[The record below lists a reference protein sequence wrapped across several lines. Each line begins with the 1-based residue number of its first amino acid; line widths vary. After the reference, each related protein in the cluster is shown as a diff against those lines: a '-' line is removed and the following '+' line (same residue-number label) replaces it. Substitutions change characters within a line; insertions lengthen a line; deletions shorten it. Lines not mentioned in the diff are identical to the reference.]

1 MEIVYSG
8 YRHFDF
14 RTLVTY
20 RRIIKEEHLRSTHES
35 KELNEILTRW
45 KEEERRWKAFT
56 LRFGDEM
63 ICLWEGLF
71 PDSHNA
77 FQMHQITDLV
87 SSIVSKQKMMSCRG
101 RGGSGRGGGGGAGSL
116 IDLI

>member
-14 RTLVTY
+14 RPQVTY

-45 KEEERRWKAFT
+45 KEE
-56 LRFGDEM
+56 
-63 ICLWEGLF
+63 
-71 PDSHNA
+71 
-77 FQMHQITDLV
+77 
-87 SSIVSKQKMMSCRG
+87 
-101 RGGSGRGGGGGAGSL
+101 
-116 IDLI
+116 

>member
-14 RTLVTY
+14 RPQVTY
-20 RRIIKEEHLRSTHES
+20 RRIIKEEHLRSTHKS

-56 LRFGDEM
+56 LRFGD
-63 ICLWEGLF
+63 
-71 PDSHNA
+71 
-77 FQMHQITDLV
+77 V
-87 SSIVSKQKMMSCRG
+87 V
-101 RGGSGRGGGGGAGSL
+101 
-116 IDLI
+116 